1 MSYHSFQKIVQDQQ
15 IEFIDFRF
23 TDSVGRWQ
31 HITYTVEQV
40 DENLLKDG
48 IMFDGSSIVGWLSI
62 NESDMILMPD
72 LTSMFVDP
80 FTSLATLSVICDVID
95 PKTSKA
101 YLRDPRSIAKKAEQY
116 FLSSNIGNKVY
127 FGPELE
133 FFIFDDVR
141 FNSSAYNSLIKI
153 TAESSPNSAA
163 KKIKEGNYG
172 HRPLSKDAYL
182 RSQPVD
188 SLHDIRSEMLVV
200 LKSVGIIPLLHH
212 HEVAPNQCELG
223 MMFDSLTAC
232 ADNVQKYKYVVHNV
246 AHSYGKTATFMPKPI
261 KGDNG
266 SGMHVHQSI
275 WQDKIPLFAGGDYAG
290 LSQICLYYIGG
301 IIKHAK
307 ALNAFTNPSTNS
319 YKRLVP
325 GYEAPVSLAYSA
337 CNRSASIRIPYS
349 KSDAGKRIEVRFPD
363 PTANPYLAFSAMLMA
378 GIDGIINKIDPG
390 EATEEN
396 IYHDES
402 GKYPSV
408 SASLEEALAN
418 LKNDCEFLKR
428 GDVFTDDQ
436 IQAYI
441 KIKQEEIDELAT
453 APHPVEF
460 KLYYSM

>member
-1 MSYHSFQKIVQDQQ
+1 
-15 IEFIDFRF
+15 
-23 TDSVGRWQ
+23 
-31 HITYTVEQV
+31 
-40 DENLLKDG
+40 
-48 IMFDGSSIVGWLSI
+48 
-62 NESDMILMPD
+62 
-72 LTSMFVDP
+72 
-80 FTSLATLSVICDVID
+80 
-95 PKTSKA
+95 
-101 YLRDPRSIAKKAEQY
+101 
-116 FLSSNIGNKVY
+116 
-127 FGPELE
+127 
-133 FFIFDDVR
+133 VR
-141 FNSSAYNSLIKI
+141 FKTSAYNSLIKI
-153 TAESSPNSAA
+153 EAESSPNSSA

-172 HRPLSKDAYL
+172 HRPLAKDAYL

-188 SLHDIRSEMLVV
+188 SLHDIRSEMLVM
-200 LKSVGIIPLLHH
+200 LKSVGITPLLHH

-223 MMFDSLTAC
+223 MMFEGLTAC

-275 WQDKIPLFAGGDYAG
+275 WQDKTPLFAGDGYAG

-307 ALNAFTNPSTNS
+307 ALNAFTNPGTNS

-349 KSDAGKRIEVRFPD
+349 KNEAGKRIEVRFPD

-390 EATEEN
+390 EAVNEN
-396 IYHDES
+396 IYHS
-402 GKYPSV
+402 KTGKYPSV
-408 SASLEEALAN
+408 SASLEESLMH
-418 LKNDCEFLKR
+418 LKSDCEFLKK

-436 IQAYI
+436 IKAYI
-441 KIKQEEIDELAT
+441 KVKQEEVDELAT
-453 APHPVEF
+453 TPHPLEF